1 MKNIFRLP
9 LAVDEGTSTQKNAN
23 FVQFIIVISS
33 GILSSSTLATVLK
46 AWLDN
51 RKMKLTIQIDG
62 DKKTLEYEGHHL
74 TQDMI
79 AIQTILEKP
88 SEVINVT
95 TSLDAMMRDDGQKE
109 EGVLE
114 SNSCQDMLTH
124 NDNEQTI
131 TLKPPSLLKRLIPDR
146 LHR

>member
-1 MKNIFRLP
+1 MDDVL
-9 LAVDEGTSTQKNAN
+9 
-23 FVQFIIVISS
+23 FIIVISS

-51 RKMKLTIQIDG
+51 RKTKLMIQIDG

-74 TQDMI
+74 TQDVI

-95 TSLDAMMRDDGQKE
+95 TSVDAMMRDDGQKE
-109 EGVLE
+109 EGVLQ
-114 SNSCQDMLTH
+114 SSSRHDRPAP
-124 NDNEQTI
+124 NDNEQRV